1 MKKLLS
7 LLLFILSCNVAN
19 SQIVKGFV
27 MDQDTKSKI
36 SFATV
41 YFNGTYLGTST
52 DQNGYFELNISQ
64 NLPMPLT
71 ISALGYY
78 STTLTEYLTD
88 NLFSIYLKPKV
99 YELKEVFITAKAS
112 PRQRRSYSNLF
123 KKEFLGETTNA
134 INCKIINESDIKFS
148 YNSDTRTLTAFSSN
162 PILIDNKYLG
172 YKIIYFLD
180 KFEFCYQEY
189 HGQIRGLIIGNY
201 KFSEDTI
208 NNFKQLKRF
217 ERRRKI
223 TYLGSRMHFFRELWE
238 NKLDSAGFELKDSLN
253 AKLAYNKIVIQSD
266 NPVSSDMAKYL
277 KFNGKIFIS
286 YYSKTYSTAIKMV
299 KDSIYFDKNG
309 FFDPLGIIWEGEM
322 SDQRIGDLLPFEYKI
337 K

>member
-1 MKKLLS
+1 
-7 LLLFILSCNVAN
+7 
-19 SQIVKGFV
+19 

-52 DQNGYFELNISQ
+52 DQNGYFELNISK

-88 NLFSIYLKPKV
+88 NLLSIYLKQKV
-99 YELKEVFITAKAS
+99 YELKEVVITAKAS
-112 PRQRRSYSNLF
+112 PRQRRSHSNLF

-134 INCKIINESDIKFS
+134 INCKIINEGDIKFS
-148 YNSDTRTLTAFSSN
+148 YNSDNRTLTAFSSN

-180 KFEFCYQEY
+180 KFEFCYPEDY
-189 HGQIRGLIIGNY
+189 GQIHGLIIGNY
-201 KFSEDTI
+201 KFLEDPT
-208 NNFKQLKRF
+208 NNFKQQKRF

-223 TYLGSRMHFFRELWE
+223 AYLGSRMHFFRELWG
-238 NKLDSAGFELKDSLN
+238 NKLDSNGFELKDSLN
-253 AKLAYNKIVIQSD
+253 TKIDYNKIVSHSD
-266 NPVSSDMAKYL
+266 SLTNSERAKYL
-277 KFNGKIFIS
+277 KFNGKLFIC
-286 YYSKTYSTAIKMV
+286 YYSKSFSSTIKMV
-299 KDSIYFDKNG
+299 KDSVYFNKNG
-309 FFDPLGIIWEGEM
+309 FFDPLGITWEGEM